1 MLPPR
6 AHRSVLAGVVTV
18 TFTVAGIP
26 VPQGSKRA
34 FKTKSG
40 AVVMTEGATAEAA
53 KRHKSWRAEVTDA
66 ARAVAP
72 PEPFAGPVSVTLR
85 FRFLPVASD
94 PYRTYH
100 VSSPDID
107 KLARS
112 ILDALKVARIVVDDS
127 RVWNLDAVKTYAG
140 PGEVPGVDVEVTDD
154 SSLEEMHRR
163 WKKEAAAGARA
174 AS

>member
-1 MLPPR
+1 M
-6 AHRSVLAGVVTV
+6 TV
-18 TFTVAGIP
+18 TFTVLGVP

-72 PEPFAGPVSVTLR
+72 PEPFAGPVAVSLR

-112 ILDALKVARIVVDDS
+112 CLDAMKVARIYVDDS
-127 RVWNLDAVKTYAG
+127 RVWSLYVTKTYAEAG
-140 PGEVPGVDVEVTDD
+140 QAPGVDVLVDD
-154 SSLEEMHRR
+154 YAAVERMQRETN
-163 WKKEAAAGARA
+163 KAAAAARRKAARA

>member
-1 MLPPR
+1 M
-6 AHRSVLAGVVTV
+6 TI
-18 TFTVAGIP
+18 TFTVVGVP

-34 FKTKSG
+34 FKTKTG

-72 PEPFAGPVSVTLR
+72 PEPFAGPVAVTLR

-112 ILDALKVARIVVDDS
+112 CLDALKVARVVVDDS
-127 RVWNLDAVKTYAG
+127 RVCTLDATKRYCYPNEA
-140 PGEVPGVDVEVTDD
+140 PGVDVRVSDWTEHETFCRG
-154 SSLEEMHRR
+154 L
-163 WKKEAAAGARA
+163 KKSQAAEARKAARA

>member
-1 MLPPR
+1 MTI
-6 AHRSVLAGVVTV
+6 A
-18 TFTVAGIP
+18 FTVVGIP

-40 AVVMTEGATAEAA
+40 AVVMTEGATADAA

-127 RVWNLDAVKTYAG
+127 RVAELTASKWYCAVGDA
-140 PGEVPGVDVEVTDD
+140 PGVDVLVQDLAGMEA
-154 SSLEEMHRR
+154 MQRR
-163 WKKEAAAGARA
+163 WKKEAAAEGRKAARE